1 MTDQCS
7 LSAKNFEQNKMS
19 AQVDE
24 ARIKEVAN
32 TLGLELAAED
42 MMDGA
47 NLGDEM
53 FLLRDQSID
62 KIRDTLEKDI
72 YIQLLFLITLFF

>member
-1 MTDQCS
+1 
-7 LSAKNFEQNKMS
+7 MS